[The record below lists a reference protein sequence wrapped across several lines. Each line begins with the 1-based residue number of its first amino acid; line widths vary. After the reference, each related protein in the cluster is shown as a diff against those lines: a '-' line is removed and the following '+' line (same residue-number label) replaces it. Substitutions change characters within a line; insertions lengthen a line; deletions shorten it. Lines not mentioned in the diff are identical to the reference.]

1 MLNGVV
7 NLLKNFGKIQEEM
20 KKIKDELAG
29 KEVTGVSGAGMVEV
43 TINGKFEMID
53 IRIEKKLMKGDDPEM
68 LQELIVGAV
77 NDALGKVQM
86 MIKDSFQQ
94 LTGGLNLP
102 DIGLPG
108 IFG

>member
-29 KEVTGVSGAGMVEV
+29 KEVTGVSGGGMVEV

-53 IRIEKKLMKGDDPEM
+53 IRI
-68 LQELIVGAV
+68 
-77 NDALGKVQM
+77 
-86 MIKDSFQQ
+86 
-94 LTGGLNLP
+94 
-102 DIGLPG
+102 
-108 IFG
+108 